1 MLPLLF
7 FLLPS
12 LTLSSPAVFPS
23 DDSNNPSSSA
33 NNNNNNNNHNN
44 HNNPTDLTAPTP
56 EYPLPWSLTH
66 SSSSPAEPDIWTDDP
81 TLATPSPQ
89 YPLPFASTS
98 NSTFAS
104 LASQARIR
112 IGCTNNPVDASELEN
127 SLTCLSNWC
136 STGNTIPPRGGEFC
150 NVGGSMMYICSY
162 GGNNP
167 CSANEMVT
175 AWGSIQ
181 RDCGPGRGGWWFSN
195 DWKKTYGIDS
205 AGANVC
211 GNL

>member
-1 MLPLLF
+1 MLPFILI
-7 FLLPS
+7 LLPS
-12 LTLSSPAVFPS
+12 FTLSLPTDPS
-23 DDSNNPSSSA
+23 D
-33 NNNNNNNNHNN
+33 
-44 HNNPTDLTAPTP
+44 LIVPTP
-56 EYPLPWSLTH
+56 EYPLPWGLVKSH
-66 SSSSPAEPDIWTDDP
+66 PSAGDGMNKKSNSQPDTDTWTDDP
-81 TLATPSPQ
+81 TLAAPTPQ
-89 YPLPFASTS
+89 YPLPFSSSLAPS
-98 NSTFAS
+98 NATFANLMS
-104 LASQARIR
+104 EARIR
-112 IGCTNNPVDASELEN
+112 VGCTNNPVDASELEN

-136 STGNTIPPRGGEFC
+136 NTGGVIPPHGGEHC
-150 NVGGSMMYICSY
+150 TVGGSMMYICSY

-181 RDCGPGRGGWWFSN
+181 RDCGVGRGGWWFSN